1 MADTGR
7 GEGGF
12 LDSAAAR
19 VLALVVAMAAAAV
32 IAFYHRADL
41 LPKRVPAADAGLNPQ
56 FVACRDERVG
66 QVDRMRSDGVIGDAQ
81 AEIFRERAIAFC
93 AAQFPPDKPAV
104 R

>member
-1 MADTGR
+1 MVDTERGR
-7 GEGGF
+7 PGF
-12 LDSAAAR
+12 LDTAAAR
-19 VLALVVAMAAAAV
+19 VLALAVAMAAAAV

-41 LPKRVPAADAGLNPQ
+41 LPKPAPGADAGLNPQ

-81 AEIFRERAIAFC
+81 VEIFKERAIAFC
-93 AAQFPPDKPAV
+93 AAQFPPDKPAA